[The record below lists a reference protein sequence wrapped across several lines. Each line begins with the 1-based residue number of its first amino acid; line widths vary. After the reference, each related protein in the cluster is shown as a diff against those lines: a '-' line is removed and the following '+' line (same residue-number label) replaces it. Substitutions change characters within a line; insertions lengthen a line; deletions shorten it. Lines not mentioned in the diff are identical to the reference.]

1 MRAHPGRWGFD
12 GFSVFEVPG
21 DDYTYLARLVPIIV
35 LRSKLFRAEGAA
47 LIQAGFP
54 VFPTADFPH
63 WTVVLSE
70 ATSAQFAKVRALFS
84 GPLDNLV
91 WDGRR

>member
-1 MRAHPGRWGFD
+1 MRAHPRLLGLRRI
-12 GFSVFEVPG
+12 SVFEVPG
-21 DDYTYLARLVPIIV
+21 DDYTHLARLVPIIV
-35 LRSKLFRAEGAA
+35 LRQKLFRADAAA

-70 ATSAQFAKVRALFS
+70 ATPAQFAKVRALVS
-84 GPLDNLV
+84 GPLDNPV
-91 WDGRR
+91 WDGTR